1 MGHPPPA
8 LSKIST
14 TEVLKMNNK
23 DLSTVPTKKVW
34 VKPTLTCF
42 GGIIGKTFGHVEFIV
57 DDDDDYTSV
66 SASLDSLFPKFR
78 YRPKHFVS

>member
-8 LSKIST
+8 LSKISA

-42 GGIIGKTFGHVEFIV
+42 GGIIGKTFGH
-57 DDDDDYTSV
+57 DDDDDDFTRGGGSPL
-66 SASLDSLFPKFR
+66 ASNSTFPKFR
-78 YRPKHFVS
+78 YRPKHSIS

>member
-42 GGIIGKTFGHVEFIV
+42 GGIIGKTFGPE
-57 DDDDDYTSV
+57 DDDDYV
-66 SASLDSLFPKFR
+66 GGGYGSLDSLFPKFR
-78 YRPKHFVS
+78 YRPKHFIS

>member
-1 MGHPPPA
+1 
-8 LSKIST
+8 
-14 TEVLKMNNK
+14 MNNK

-42 GGIIGKTFGHVEFIV
+42 GGIIGKTLHVP
-57 DDDDDYTSV
+57 DDDDDRV
-66 SASLDSLFPKFR
+66 APAAALFPKFR

>member
-42 GGIIGKTFGHVEFIV
+42 GGIIGKTFGYADE
-57 DDDDDYTSV
+57 DDDFYISPDG
-66 SASLDSLFPKFR
+66 SLDSLFPKFR
-78 YRPKHFVS
+78 YRPKHFIS

>member
-1 MGHPPPA
+1 
-8 LSKIST
+8 
-14 TEVLKMNNK
+14 MNNK

-42 GGIIGKTFGHVEFIV
+42 GGIIGKTFGH
-57 DDDDDYTSV
+57 DDDDDDFTFN

>member
-1 MGHPPPA
+1 
-8 LSKIST
+8 
-14 TEVLKMNNK
+14 MNNK

-42 GGIIGKTFGHVEFIV
+42 GGIIGKTFGH
-57 DDDDDYTSV
+57 DDDDDYVISY
-66 SASLDSLFPKFR
+66 SLDSLFPKFR